1 MTSQQRNRVSRPGV
15 LDRIGLALSTARY
28 VDGLWVGSWLTPAD
42 LGRIEE
48 ALLLIKQHSRIHYSG
63 VVRDLARIWVLLL
76 PHRGGRYD
84 ESLGACMLDG
94 RYVANATLEQIAS
107 TIVHEATHAR
117 LARCGIRYEENL
129 RSRIEAVCIRRELA
143 FVAKLPDGAELHG
156 KTMRK
161 LEWCSANTEWF
172 SNEQLRERRRQG
184 YIDALRYIEAPEWF
198 IRIASR
204 IGAVTA
210 RLRRLSRST
219 K

>member
-28 VDGLWVGSWLTPAD
+28 VDGLWVGSWCTPSN

-48 ALLLIKQHSRIHYSG
+48 ALLLIKRHSRIHYFS

-76 PHRGGRYD
+76 PHRGGKYK
-84 ESLGACMLDG
+84 ESLGACMLDE
-94 RYVANATLEQIAS
+94 RYVANATVEQIAS

-129 RSRIEAVCIRRELA
+129 RSRIEAVCIRRQLA
-143 FVAKLPDGAELHG
+143 FVAKLPNCAELHG
-156 KTMRK
+156 RTMRR
-161 LEWCSANTEWF
+161 LEWCRTNAEWF
-172 SNEQLRERRRQG
+172 SNEQFRERQRQG
-184 YIDALRYIEAPEWF
+184 NIDALRYIEAPEWF

-204 IGAVTA
+204 IGAMTA
-210 RLRRLSRST
+210 RLRRLSRSAR
-219 K
+219 